1 MEVFWDG
8 DQISGHPYGMTTSRI
23 PAICVILLVITLCLS
38 GCIKPPDESSPSGGG
53 DSGSWFGG
61 GSKTKA
67 PTASGTKGT
76 GKATEAPTPTPNLT
90 DRNISVLVPA
100 TPFPIDTTPPPTS
113 SFTRLPTNYTVN
125 ETPYVAIFYDTIAF
139 KQNRIAYSYQL
150 ERPPLIIEMCI
161 KPNMTTRTIWYATD
175 NGDGK
180 TQKVTTVSPTA
191 WFEVSVRDQAT
202 GTILAQEGYAKTYS
216 VDTGK
221 RLILRS
227 AGTYLIEFSGNELS
241 AEIQIRVPQTE
252 GQTGQPV
259 KNLSCSI

>member
-1 MEVFWDG
+1 M
-8 DQISGHPYGMTTSRI
+8 II
-23 PAICVILLVITLCLS
+23 LVIMISFS
-38 GCIKPPDESSPSGGG
+38 GCIKPPENSGSSGGG

-61 GSKTKA
+61 GGKTT
-67 PTASGTKGT
+67 PETGGGTKGT
-76 GKATEAPTPTPNLT
+76 TGSTATPTVTPVAQET
-90 DRNISVLVPA
+90 SVLVPA
-100 TPFPIDTTPPPTS
+100 TPFPIDTTPPTTS

-125 ETPYVAIFYDTIAF
+125 ETPHVAIFYDTIAF

-161 KPNMTTRTIWYATD
+161 KPNMTTRTIWYEDTP
-175 NGDGK
+175 GDGK
-180 TQKVTTVSPTA
+180 TQKVTTISPAA

-202 GTILAQEGYAKTYS
+202 GTIVVQEGYAKAYS

-221 RLILRS
+221 KLILRS